1 MADSG
6 TMNSNM
12 IHSGVPIQM
21 KRLSVFISLLAVSVV
36 FASAQAQSLPEPEFK
51 AGVHYQIINPP
62 QPTNDASKIEVVEV
76 FSYVCPHCRNFQPFI
91 EPWSKN
97 VADDVLFRRQPAVFG
112 RPQWATLA
120 RAYYTVEALG
130 NIEEAHQ
137 AVFDALHVQRKN
149 LTTDDALAE
158 FFTDYG
164 ISREDYLKTANSFA
178 IETKV
183 KRGITLTKNYG
194 VRGTPSIIVNGK
206 YITTGTMAGTLPKTM
221 EVVDF
226 LVNLER
232 SNSAASETSES
243 STGD

>member
-1 MADSG
+1 
-6 TMNSNM
+6 
-12 IHSGVPIQM
+12 M
-21 KRLSVFISLLAVSVV
+21 KRLTVFFSLLTLSMI
-36 FASAQAQSLPEPEFK
+36 FGNAQAQLMPEPEFK

-91 EPWSKN
+91 EPWAKTLS
-97 VADDVLFRRQPAVFG
+97 DDVLFRRQPAVFG
-112 RPQWATLA
+112 RPQWETLA
-120 RAYYTVEALG
+120 RAYYTVDALG
-130 NIEEAHQ
+130 DIEQAHQ
-137 AVFDALHVQRKN
+137 AVFDALHVERKN
-149 LTTDDALAE
+149 LTTDNALAD

-164 ISREDYLKTANSFA
+164 ISREDYLKTAKSFA
-178 IETKV
+178 IETKI

-206 YITTGTMAGTLPKTM
+206 YITTGTMAGTLPKTI

-232 SNSAASETSES
+232 SNAAASEGSDS